1 MKSKILLALMA
12 GSLGVTAALVI
23 PAAWADD
30 EKFSLG
36 GGFDSNSNQYQ
47 SGPWVFKLAA
57 PADLSGGVAPEM
69 ERNSIDATTGSAL
82 SGLSDTEAA
91 ASYNI
96 YAGSGST
103 PQINLTGKVKVR
115 QADKTQLFSFR
126 QNDYAAQMDVYQSLN
141 KFTAK
146 GSLGSKVLRGS
157 TGITLNPLLY
167 GSFGGIYQ
175 LTEKTSTGIDMLL
188 SQDPSARQQELSAYV
203 SYKLDNSFKARG
215 YVLRGFSNGSPN
227 NAIGGQVYYGF

>member
-1 MKSKILLALMA
+1 MKSKFLLALMA
-12 GSLGVTAALVI
+12 GSLGVIAALVI
-23 PAAWADD
+23 PAAWAGD
-30 EKFSLG
+30 EKFSLSS
-36 GGFDSNSNQYQ
+36 GFDSNSKQYQ
-47 SGPWVFKLAA
+47 AGPWVFKLAA
-57 PADLSGGVAPEM
+57 PAGLSGNVTPE
-69 ERNSIDATTGSAL
+69 RGGNSIGATPGSAL
-82 SGLSDTEAA
+82 SGLSNTEAA

-96 YAGSGST
+96 YAGSNST
-103 PQINLTGKVKVR
+103 PQVNLTGKVKVR

-126 QNDYAAQMDVYQSLN
+126 QNDYAAQMDVYQSLD

-146 GSLGSKVLRGS
+146 GSLGSTVLGGS

-175 LTEKTSTGIDMLL
+175 LTEKTSTGIDMRL
-188 SQDPSARQQELSAYV
+188 SHDPSAMQQELSAYV

-227 NAIGGQVYYGF
+227 SAIGGQVYYGF